1 MDLRQLR
8 YFLAVVEHGSFTRA
22 AAATGRTQQ
31 ALSKGITA
39 LEQQLGERLFA
50 RGTRQAQLTDAGRLL
65 LEHARTADEAVRRF
79 EDRLTEMQTGSEGQ
93 VRIGTGPSTA
103 GSLVAPAVLALRR
116 HWPKI
121 GVHVAG
127 GIAPELLPALLAR
140 ELDVVVTLHTAG
152 EDAPDPRIHSEV
164 LMHDEYRVL
173 ASVRHP
179 LARKKQIDPA
189 RLIDQHWI
197 FGRRLGAVEQAFRQH
212 FVEAGLQPPASTME
226 TSSPEFLRALVREG
240 GYLTLLPSRL
250 AQAELLSGQWVALDV
265 PGLLWRRPVMAC
277 TRAGEPQSAPLARL
291 LQALRHAAGML
302 AVRAD
307 DQHLAGRPHV
317 SSD

>member
-31 ALSKGITA
+31 ALSKGINA
-39 LEQQLGERLFA
+39 LEQQLGERLFE
-50 RGTRQAQLTDAGRLL
+50 RGTRQAVLTDAGRLL
-65 LEHARTADEAVRRF
+65 LDHARTADDAVRRF
-79 EDRLTEMQTGSEGQ
+79 EDRLAEMQTGSEGQ

-140 ELDVVVTLHTAG
+140 ELDVVVTLHTTGA
-152 EDAPDPRIHSEV
+152 EAPDPRIASEV

-179 LARKKQIDPA
+179 LARTRALQLA
-189 RLIDQHWI
+189 SLIDQPWI
-197 FGRRLGAVEQAFRQH
+197 FGRRLGEVEHAFRQQ
-212 FVEAGLQPPASTME
+212 FLDAGLQPPANTMD
-226 TSSPEFLRALVREG
+226 TGSPEFLRALVREG
-240 GYLTLLPSRL
+240 GYLTLLPSRI
-250 AQAELLSGQWVALDV
+250 AHAELLSGHWVALDV
-265 PGLLWRRPVMAC
+265 PGMSWQRPVMAY

-291 LQALRHAAGML
+291 LQALRNAAQMAG
-302 AVRAD
+302 VREVGPAPV
-307 DQHLAGRPHV
+307 R
-317 SSD
+317 

>member
-8 YFLAVVEHGSFTRA
+8 YFLAVVENGSFTRA

-121 GVHVAG
+121 GVHVTG
-127 GIAPELLPALLAR
+127 GIAPELLPGLLAR

-164 LMHDEYRVL
+164 LMHDEYRVV

-197 FGRRLGAVEQAFRQH
+197 FGRRLGAVELAFRQH
-212 FVEAGLQPPASTME
+212 FLDAGLQPPASTME

-250 AQAELLSGQWVALDV
+250 AQAELLTGQWVALDV
-265 PGLLWRRPVMAC
+265 PGLLWRRPVMAY

-291 LQALRHAAGML
+291 LQALRNAAQIAGAREL
-302 AVRAD
+302 A
-307 DQHLAGRPHV
+307 
-317 SSD
+317 

>member
-31 ALSKGITA
+31 ALSKGINA
-39 LEQQLGERLFA
+39 LEQQLGERLFE
-50 RGTRQAQLTDAGRLL
+50 RGTRQVVLTDAGRLL
-65 LEHARTADEAVRRF
+65 MDHARTAHEAVRRF
-79 EDRLTEMQTGSEGQ
+79 EERLAEMQTGSEGQ

-127 GIAPELLPALLAR
+127 GIAPELQPGLLAR

-152 EDAPDPRIHSEV
+152 EDAPDPRLASEQ
-164 LMHDEYRVL
+164 LMEDEYRVV

-179 LARKKQIDPA
+179 LARQKDIDPA
-189 RLIDQHWI
+189 RLLGQSWI
-197 FGRRLGAVEQAFRQH
+197 FGRRLGAVERTFRQY
-212 FVEAGLQPPASTME
+212 FLDRGLEPPAQTLE
-226 TSSPEFLRALVREG
+226 TSSLEFMRALVREG
-240 GYLTLLPSRL
+240 GHLTLLPSRL
-250 AQAELLSGQWVALDV
+250 AQAELLSGQWQALDV
-265 PGLLWRRPVMAC
+265 PGLRWRWPVMAY

-291 LQALRHAAGML
+291 LQALRHAAQQ
-302 AVRAD
+302 ARVRLPD
-307 DQHLAGRPHV
+307 
-317 SSD
+317 

>member
-31 ALSKGITA
+31 ALSKGIGA
-39 LEQQLGERLFA
+39 LEQQLGERLFE
-50 RGTRQAQLTDAGRLL
+50 RGTRQAVLTDAGRLL
-65 LEHARTADEAVRRF
+65 MDHARTADDAVRRF
-79 EDRLTEMQTGSEGQ
+79 EGRLAEMQTGSEGQ

-121 GVHVAG
+121 GVHVTG
-127 GIAPELLPALLAR
+127 GIAPELQPALLAR

-152 EDAPDPRIHSEV
+152 EDAPDPRICSEV
-164 LMHDEYRVL
+164 LMQDEYRVV

-179 LARKKQIDPA
+179 LARQKQIDPA
-189 RLIDQHWI
+189 RLLDQPWI
-197 FGRRLGAVEQAFRQH
+197 FGRRLGAVELAFRQH
-212 FVEAGLQPPASTME
+212 FLDAGLEPPANTME

-250 AQAELLSGQWVALDV
+250 AHAELLTGQWQALDV
-265 PGLLWRRPVMAC
+265 PGLLWRRPVMAY

-291 LQALRHAAGML
+291 LQALRNAAT
-302 AVRAD
+302 
-307 DQHLAGRPHV
+307 LAGVREV
-317 SSD
+317 A